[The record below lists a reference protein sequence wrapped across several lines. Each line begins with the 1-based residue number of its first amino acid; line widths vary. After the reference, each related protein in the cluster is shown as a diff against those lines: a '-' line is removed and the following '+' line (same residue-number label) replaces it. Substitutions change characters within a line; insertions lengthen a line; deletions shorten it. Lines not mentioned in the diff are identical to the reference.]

1 MPKYEYKI
9 EFDTK
14 AENMPEILRCITDT
28 IKSDLVPYVENIMP
42 TVTVLD
48 ENN

>member
-1 MPKYEYKI
+1 MPKYEYKL
-9 EFDTK
+9 EFNSE
-14 AENMPEILRCITDT
+14 AENMPEILRYITDV
-28 IKSDLVPYVENIMP
+28 IKSNLVPYAENIMP